1 MSWRE
6 SLIRIATYEVE
17 TLQKRLK
24 EILDRYD
31 SILKTLDSLDLEAE
45 EEKLR
50 ARTDASIAWC
60 HPDYVRAWKLRR
72 ERLTADL
79 AAVEMEAEGA
89 RDALASAFEELKKI
103 EHVAELAA
111 RQEARDLQKR
121 EDAALDEIALRN
133 ASARPKGAA

>member
-1 MSWRE
+1 
-6 SLIRIATYEVE
+6 VE

-31 SILKTLDSLDLEAE
+31 GILRTLDAIDLEAE

-72 ERLTADL
+72 ERLMADL
-79 AAVEMEAEGA
+79 AAVELEAEGA
-89 RDALASAFEELKKI
+89 RDALASAFEEMKKI

-111 RQEARDLQKR
+111 KQEARALQKR

-133 ASARPKGAA
+133 ASRRP

>member
-1 MSWRE
+1 MSWRD

-31 SILKTLDSLDLEAE
+31 SILRMLDSLDLEAE

-50 ARTDASIAWC
+50 ARTDPSIAWC
-60 HPDYVRAWKLRR
+60 HPDYVRAWKQRR
-72 ERLTADL
+72 ERMLADL
-79 AAVEMEAEGA
+79 SAVEMEAEGA
-89 RDALASAFEELKKI
+89 RDALASAFEELNKI

-111 RQEARDLQKR
+111 KQEARELQKR

-133 ASARPKGAA
+133 ASQRPKGAA